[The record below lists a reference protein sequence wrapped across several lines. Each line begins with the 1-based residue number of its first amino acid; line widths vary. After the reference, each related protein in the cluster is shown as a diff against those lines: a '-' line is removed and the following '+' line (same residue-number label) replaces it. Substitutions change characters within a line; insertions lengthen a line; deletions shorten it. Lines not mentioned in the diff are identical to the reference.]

1 MTPGQHDAAM
11 IDHLRW
17 GHCVRRS
24 RLKFG
29 SLDKRSAT
37 SRTPIRHSFFVKHGP
52 ALAANP
58 LHSQILPDCSG
69 TAPSGS
75 PTASLLAGQIN
86 LDLAAQNRRAICI
99 LHLGAFIGGDRNRP
113 VRNAL

>member
-11 IDHLRW
+11 IHLRR

-29 SLDKRSAT
+29 SLDERPAAG
-37 SRTPIRHSFFVKHGP
+37 RTPIRCCLFAEHGP

-58 LHSQILPDCSG
+58 FHAFKITGSG
-69 TAPSGS
+69 
-75 PTASLLAGQIN
+75 
-86 LDLAAQNRRAICI
+86 
-99 LHLGAFIGGDRNRP
+99 
-113 VRNAL
+113 